1 MQEKKGI
8 LTIIRCMS
16 AILQLESNLRNLILK
31 LQNNMLN
38 YFLNLWI
45 SKDTVEPSEILSI
58 IKKILQ
64 DGLWK

>member
-1 MQEKKGI
+1 M
-8 LTIIRCMS
+8 L
-16 AILQLESNLRNLILK
+16 LQLESNLRNLILK

>member
-8 LTIIRCMS
+8 LTIIRYMS
-16 AILQLESNLRNLILK
+16 AIHQLESNLRNLILK

>member
-8 LTIIRCMS
+8 LTIIRRMS

-58 IKKILQ
+58 IKQILQ